1 MKVYEYH
8 EIANIFPMMKEEEYE
23 RLKNDI
29 VENDQLEPI
38 VLYENKILDGRNR
51 YRALCELGLKPN
63 IKEYEGDQPLSYVI
77 SKNLHRRHL
86 EVGQRAMIAT
96 TVKPMLEVE
105 ARKRQLANLKQY
117 ADTVVEIMPQ
127 REAGKARDQAGD
139 LFGVSGKSVST
150 AEMLKEEA
158 PDLAEKVMSGE
169 MTLNRAAKTHQKT
182 KRLEVDRLPSE
193 KYRVIYAD
201 PPWDYGPDYQPQYG
215 HVSWHYPPM
224 KLEDICALNVKDLAD
239 KNAVLFIW
247 STSPMLKK
255 VFRVIDAWG
264 FDYKT
269 SFVWDKVGHNFGH
282 YNSVRHEFLL
292 VCTRGSC
299 TPDNLKL
306 FDSVQ
311 SIEKTDKH
319 SEKPEEFRNIIDT
332 LYTFGKKIELFAR
345 VNQPGWEAWG
355 NEPGLHSSK
364 S

>member
-1 MKVYEYH
+1 MKYDYH
-8 EIANIFPMMKEEEYE
+8 EIANIFPMMNEDEYD
-23 RLKNDI
+23 RLKDDI
-29 VENDQLEPI
+29 AINGQLEPV
-38 VLYENKILDGRNR
+38 VLYEGKVLDGRNR
-51 YRALCELGLKPN
+51 YKALCDIGLKTN
-63 IKEYEGDQPLSYVI
+63 FEEYQGDQPLSYVI

-105 ARKRQLANLKQY
+105 AKKRQAHGLTAPGKSLLE
-117 ADTVVEIMPQ
+117 TFP
-127 REAGKARDQAGD
+127 EAIQGNARDQAGD
-139 LFGVSGKSVST
+139 LFGVSGKSVAT

-182 KRLEVDRLPSE
+182 KRLEVDKLPSD

-215 HVSWHYPPM
+215 HVSWHYPSM
-224 KLEDICALNVKDLAD
+224 KLEDICALNVKELAD
-239 KNAVLFIW
+239 ENAVLFIW
-247 STSPMLKK
+247 CTSPMLKK
-255 VFRVIDAWG
+255 VFKVIEAWG
-264 FDYKT
+264 FEYKT

-292 VCTRGSC
+292 VCTKGSC

-311 SIEKTDKH
+311 SIEKTSNH

-345 VNQPGWEAWG
+345 VNQSGWEAWG
-355 NEPGLHSSK
+355 NEPGLYTSEN
-364 S
+364 